1 MMLFI
6 LQPEIWVI
14 PSRRHSSSTQCLLE
28 SYKNVL
34 IYKRKGLTL
43 REDGEEW
50 RVIAGLNAIGAP
62 QSDTPMKFTSLDS
75 NHSVLLA
82 LSVTVMYCQYKHA
95 KIVQLVPPSNF
106 HLVTAFFLFF
116 LLQQLLKS
124 MSMLLL
130 KSHHQPKLS

>member
-34 IYKRKGLTL
+34 IYKRQGLTL

-95 KIVQLVPPSNF
+95 KIVQLVTLSSS
-106 HLVTAFFLFF
+106 HGFLSFCW
-116 LLQQLLKS
+116 QQLLKS